1 MTRNQLRMLCAP
13 ANAALPIAILLAAP
27 VAAQTPPGSQ
37 PASAKLEEVVVTG
50 SLVRREDIITPSPVT
65 VISAQDIQ
73 NSGMT
78 TVADVVRAISADNSG
93 TIPTAFGLG
102 FAAGSSGVALRGL
115 TVNSTL
121 VLVDGRRTA
130 NYALADDG
138 QRTFVD
144 LNTLPLNAVE
154 RIEVLK
160 DGASSLYGADAIA
173 GVVNIILR
181 KSYQGAEFAAD
192 AGTSSHT
199 GGSSWRLSGTLG
211 KGDLSADRF
220 NAYVDFEYQND
231 ARILTGARDFPFNTL
246 DLSSIGGLN
255 LGAGQPGLFSGS
267 TFGSVAPATLGT
279 PGDLTTGTATGVTQP
294 LRACGAGTTRAT
306 DSSGNVYCAQNLL
319 TSAFDDQPA
328 EERAGVL
335 TRFSLALTD
344 AAQAYLTASFYQD
357 TVTIDNTPR
366 QIQAGTPHNTNAI
379 ALPPTL
385 PGGALNPNDPFAA
398 TGQYALVN
406 YAFGDIPNVLTERN
420 RVERFVAGVRGA
432 AGGWDY
438 DSALVISH
446 TSLNTLQRGEL
457 SFSGLLSAVTNGTY
471 NFVNPS
477 ANSAAVR
484 NLVAPPLAKTSTT
497 DMDSL
502 DLRITRALFRLP
514 GGEALQLGLGA
525 EARYEAQFDPDL
537 NASGDVQGLGV
548 AQTEGSRTVYAAYA
562 ELDAPI
568 VKALELDLSARYDHY
583 GDFGGKFVPKAGFKF
598 TPLKQLT
605 LRGTYSQGFRAPS
618 FAENGSSSAG
628 GFITYT
634 LPTAYVNAHNG
645 DGYVQPYTQES
656 LSVANPDIKA
666 ETSDS
671 YTFGVILTPVERVS
685 LTADYYY
692 IKKRNVI
699 SVADPTAAIA
709 AYFAGAPLPV
719 GFTITP
725 DIPDPA
731 FPNLIPRP
739 LVVGAPYVNAN
750 SLSTDGV
757 DVDVR
762 VNFDLAPHLRYTTE
776 LEATK
781 IFSWKVV
788 FPDGSAQQYV
798 GTQGPYVLSSG
809 AGTPRYRGRWTNAF
823 DIGQATVSANV
834 YYVSGIYMYTPD
846 ITPAG
851 FCFSTDAAG
860 NPFPANCRVASFV
873 DVDLTGAYRLG
884 EHLQISAA
892 VENALDR
899 KPPFDPIDY
908 AATNYNPTYAQ
919 SGIVGRFFRLAMS
932 YKF

>member
-1 MTRNQLRMLCAP
+1 MACKPFPIRG
-13 ANAALPIAILLAAP
+13 AAATVAMPIAILLAAHAP
-27 VAAQTPPGSQ
+27 SVTAQAPSAQHAQ
-37 PASAKLEEVVVTG
+37 PKLEEVVVTG
-50 SLVRREDIITPSPVT
+50 TLVHREDIVTPSPVT
-65 VISAQDIQ
+65 VISAEDIR

-78 TVADVVRAISADNSG
+78 TVADVVRSISADNSG

-102 FAAGSSGVALRGL
+102 FAAGSSGVALRGM

-181 KSYQGAEFAAD
+181 KTYQGAEAAAE
-192 AGTSSHT
+192 AGVGSHI
-199 GGSSWRLSGTLG
+199 GGSSRRVSGTLG

-220 NAYVDFEYQND
+220 NAYVDFEYQKD
-231 ARILTGARDFPFNTL
+231 GRILAGARPFPFNTL
-246 DLSSIGGLN
+246 DLSSIGGVN
-255 LGAGQPGLFSGS
+255 LGAGQPGIFSGS
-267 TFGSVAPATLGT
+267 TFGSVAPGTLAT
-279 PGDLTTGTATGVTQP
+279 PGDLTSGTATGVTRP
-294 LRACGAGTTRAT
+294 LRACGAGTTTAT

-319 TSAFDDQPA
+319 TNAFDDQPDQ
-328 EERAGVL
+328 ERAGVL

-344 AAQAYLTASFYQD
+344 SAQAYLTASFYQN
-357 TVTIDNTPR
+357 TVRIDNTPR

-385 PGGALNPNDPFAA
+385 ASGALNPNDPFAA
-398 TGQYALVN
+398 SGQYALIN
-406 YAFGDIPNVLTERN
+406 YAFGDVPNVLTERN
-420 RVERFVAGVRGA
+420 RVERFVAGVKGA
-432 AGGWDY
+432 AAGWDY

-446 TSLNTLQRGEL
+446 TSLNTLQLGEL
-457 SFSGLLSAVTNGTY
+457 SFSGLMKAITNGTY
-471 NFVNPS
+471 SFINPS
-477 ANSAAVR
+477 SNSGAVR
-484 NLVAPPLAKTSTT
+484 DQVAPPLAKSSTT

-502 DLRITRALFRLP
+502 DLRVTRGLFKLP
-514 GGEALQLGLGA
+514 GGDSLQLGLGA

-537 NASGDVQGLGV
+537 NGSGDVQGYGV
-548 AQTEGSRTVYAAYA
+548 SQTEGSRTVYAAYA

-568 VKALELDLSARYDHY
+568 VKSLEVDLSARYDHY

-598 TPLKQLT
+598 TPFQQLT
-605 LRGTYSQGFRAPS
+605 LRGTYSEGFRAPS

-634 LPTAYVNAHNG
+634 LPTAVVNAHNN
-645 DGYVQPYTQES
+645 DGYVQPYTQEA
-656 LSVANPDIKA
+656 LSVANPSIKT
-666 ETSDS
+666 ETSES
-671 YTFGVILTPVERVS
+671 YTFGVIIKPIERVNLS
-685 LTADYYY
+685 ADYYF

-699 SVADPTAAIA
+699 SVADPTIAIA
-709 AYFAGAPLPV
+709 DYFARAPLPA

-731 FPNLIPRP
+731 FPNLIARP
-739 LVVGAPYVNAN
+739 LVIGAPYENAN

-757 DVDVR
+757 DVDLRLNLEVAAHVR
-762 VNFDLAPHLRYTTE
+762 YVSE

-798 GTQGPYVLSSG
+798 GTQGPYILSSG
-809 AGTPRYRGRWTNAF
+809 AGTPRYRGRWTNALNM
-823 DIGQATVSANV
+823 GGGTVSASL

-860 NPFPANCRVASFV
+860 ATSSVIS
-873 DVDLTGAYRLG
+873 TGPL
-884 EHLQISAA
+884 
-892 VENALDR
+892 
-899 KPPFDPIDY
+899 
-908 AATNYNPTYAQ
+908 
-919 SGIVGRFFRLAMS
+919 
-932 YKF
+932 